1 MYFFLI
7 LLFISNIFGDYGG
20 GYAGSGFRYSSNA
33 REFALSNSI
42 IADINQGFY
51 AFSNPALFQY
61 TKSNHVGI
69 SFQALSLDRYIQTYT
84 FEKKLPPNAGI
95 GLSILRSG
103 TKSIQGRDALNQ
115 KTELFNANESEG
127 IISFGVGFGRKISI
141 GINIKVLFASIYD
154 DYKGNGLSS
163 DFGLHYKLNR
173 NLLFG
178 FMIKNINAKYT
189 WQFLL
194 GEDNKSYYEE
204 LPLIYSLGLASYVSK
219 EVSIFF
225 QEDII
230 TLPGDDVNYRV
241 RFGAEFKLYN
251 KIKLRIGAKQS
262 TYALPKYMNV
272 NQIKFKPSVGFGS
285 PFKIWKKKYI
295 NLDYALD
302 LGHINEGFSH
312 LFSTSFK
319 F

>member
-1 MYFFLI
+1 M
-7 LLFISNIFGDYGG
+7 
-20 GYAGSGFRYSSNA
+20 
-33 REFALSNSI
+33 
-42 IADINQGFY
+42 
-51 AFSNPALFQY
+51 
-61 TKSNHVGI
+61 K
-69 SFQALSLDRYIQTYT
+69 
-84 FEKKLPPNAGI
+84 KKLPPNAGI